1 MENQFSQRLKEL
13 RQKLGLSQQAFAGK
27 LGISAKTI
35 VRYEQGQSKPTE
47 KTLRL
52 IEQTFNVNPEWLRHG
67 KGEMFLPKKEVVRP
81 EELREELL
89 IELTAEK
96 IVNSILEKRDIK
108 LPPAKKRKLVKK
120 LAELIKQIGEKEAID
135 LIDLAV

>member
-1 MENQFSQRLKEL
+1 MELAVRLRRLRERLK
-13 RQKLGLSQQAFAGK
+13 LSQEEFGK
-27 LGISAKTI
+27 RIGKSKRTI
-35 VRYEQGQSKPTE
+35 QHWESGNITPSDRVLS
-47 KTLRL
+47 L

-81 EELREELL
+81 EELREDLL